1 MNDEPIMRVQ
11 IEAPTLGDLRAFT
24 DEIRP
29 ADLGCRA
36 IPRQTEGSFVIDAYL
51 PEPQLQAARDGRTA
65 SRVSLRVIENATE
78 IGRERQKEVGEGNRF
93 ASRGQIPRGLGRK
106 E

>member
-1 MNDEPIMRVQ
+1 MSHEPIMRVQ
-11 IEAPTLGDLRAFT
+11 IEAPTLADLRAFT

-36 IPRQTEGSFVIDAYL
+36 VPRRTEGKFVIDAYL
-51 PEPQLQAARDGRTA
+51 PEPQVEAARA
-65 SRVSLRVIENATE
+65 SRAAGRVSLRVIENATE
-78 IGRERQKEVGEGNRF
+78 IGRERQKEVGEGDRF
-93 ASRGQIPRGLGRK
+93 ASRGQVPRGLGRK